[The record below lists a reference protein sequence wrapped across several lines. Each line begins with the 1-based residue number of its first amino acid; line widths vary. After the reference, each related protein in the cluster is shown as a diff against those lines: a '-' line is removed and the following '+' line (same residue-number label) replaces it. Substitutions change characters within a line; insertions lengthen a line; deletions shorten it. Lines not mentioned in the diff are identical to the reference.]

1 VSCLP
6 RPLFEHPVVAGV
18 GDVDGSAA
26 LHRHTDW
33 STFNWWVASMS
44 DQVRVWERPVG
55 EMALERYL
63 LPTLIGHSRMGK
75 VIAAA
80 AATIALAP
88 FSVLAT
94 TPGAAQAAPWAPCAG
109 VWADSITCQNCL
121 LPVAQ
126 YRMSTPRVCY
136 EAVSHPAAQTP
147 PSRVPVQ
154 TPAAPPEP
162 APTVTPVQTPQVVP
176 PSLQHSSTIPV
187 VAAQEDPTRPWWRF
201 ALHYGVLVIA
211 VCLVAWMIHRFA
223 KMWSAPMTTSALGP
237 PRRGFG
243 WGGFGGVPIG
253 RKRMVLVEAGHRCAI
268 PTCRH
273 PTTEIA
279 HIVPESED
287 HDDSFENLIALCP
300 DCQTKKIDRHAIRM
314 YKRNLGILNSRYS
327 DFERRV
333 FDQIAETG
341 RRSFTVEA
349 GLEIPLL
356 HAVND
361 GLLKRVEL
369 APVAIQRGEPT
380 HYHYEVTDEGLDF
393 VNRYV
398 CGEDIS

>member
-1 VSCLP
+1 
-6 RPLFEHPVVAGV
+6 
-18 GDVDGSAA
+18 
-26 LHRHTDW
+26 
-33 STFNWWVASMS
+33 
-44 DQVRVWERPVG
+44 
-55 EMALERYL
+55 MAFERYR
-63 LPTLIGHSRMGK
+63 LPSMTGQGGMGK

-80 AATIALAP
+80 AAAAIALAP

-94 TPGAAQAAPWAPCAG
+94 TPGVAQAAPRAPRAG
-109 VWADSITCQNCL
+109 VGAESIACRNCL
-121 LPVAQ
+121 LPVAH
-126 YRMSTPRVCY
+126 YRISTRRVCY
-136 EAVSHPAAQTP
+136 EAASSCPAQAP

-154 TPAAPPEP
+154 TQEAPPEP
-162 APTVTPVQTPQVVP
+162 APTTATPVQTPQVVL
-176 PSLQHSSTIPV
+176 PSPRPTGTIPV
-187 VAAQEDPTRPWWRF
+187 VAASEEPTRPWWGL

-211 VCLVAWMIHRFA
+211 VCFVAWMIHRFTKA
-223 KMWSAPMTTSALGP
+223 WSAPLSASAQSP
-237 PRRGFG
+237 ARRGFVR
-243 WGGFGGVPIG
+243 GGFGGVPMG

-279 HIVPESED
+279 HIVPESQG
-287 HDDSFENLIALCP
+287 HDDTFENLIALCP
-300 DCQTKKIDRHAIRM
+300 NCQKKEIDQQSIRM
-314 YKRNLGILNSRYS
+314 YKHNLGVLNSRYS

-333 FDQIAETG
+333 FDQIAETD

-380 HYHYEVTDEGLDF
+380 DYKYEVTDEGLDF
-393 VNRYV
+393 VNRYIR
-398 CGEDIS
+398 GEDLS